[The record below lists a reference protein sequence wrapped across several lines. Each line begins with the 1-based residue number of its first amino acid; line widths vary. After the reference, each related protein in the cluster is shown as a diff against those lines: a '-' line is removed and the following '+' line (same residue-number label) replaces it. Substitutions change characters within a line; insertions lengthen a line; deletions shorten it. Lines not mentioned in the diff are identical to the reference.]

1 MYQRIAKQ
9 RNKTNLVMISFFLS
23 RSSSKLRPKPSQSVC
38 LGNLKCAIWGQ
49 YAKSGEQKTFRISK
63 EPRAE
68 NLQKVA
74 SWLNDE
80 VYTQIADLDT
90 PSKMFAGDLFCHE
103 NCYANYTG
111 ESNKATSTPNTS
123 GRTKSKTKRDI
134 FKNYFQSIKSTIY
147 QGSGFFSIRHQGHDQ
162 SK

>member
-68 NLQKVA
+68 NL
-74 SWLNDE
+74 
-80 VYTQIADLDT
+80 
-90 PSKMFAGDLFCHE
+90 
-103 NCYANYTG
+103 
-111 ESNKATSTPNTS
+111 
-123 GRTKSKTKRDI
+123 
-134 FKNYFQSIKSTIY
+134 
-147 QGSGFFSIRHQGHDQ
+147 
-162 SK
+162 

>member
-1 MYQRIAKQ
+1 M
-9 RNKTNLVMISFFLS
+9 
-23 RSSSKLRPKPSQSVC
+23 
-38 LGNLKCAIWGQ
+38 
-49 YAKSGEQKTFRISK
+49 
-63 EPRAE
+63 
-68 NLQKVA
+68 A
-74 SWLNDE
+74 SCLNDE

-147 QGSGFFSIRHQGHDQ
+147 QGRDFSLSDIMDMINQNDDADQ
-162 SK
+162 KMKSRAS